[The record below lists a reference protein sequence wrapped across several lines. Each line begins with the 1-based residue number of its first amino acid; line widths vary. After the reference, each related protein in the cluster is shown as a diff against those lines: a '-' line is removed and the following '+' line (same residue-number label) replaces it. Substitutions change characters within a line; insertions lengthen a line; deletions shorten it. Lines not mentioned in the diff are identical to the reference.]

1 MNIKEQLLWLWSVMV
16 FGPANKR
23 LWELSA
29 NYDGI
34 TQFTSDL
41 FRLKVSDLREDEKK
55 AAKAITAAQ
64 VRELYE
70 KITASGIGMTCYGA
84 EDYPVMLS
92 GVANPPA
99 VLFYKGDIRLLNDRA
114 VLAVIGTRDP
124 SEYTERVC
132 KSFCRGVSERGVLIA
147 TGMAEGVDAL
157 ALEACMD
164 SGRAV
169 VGVSAKSLGEF
180 SSDDEKALF
189 ERICEKGVVV
199 TEQCE
204 AFRHSPVS
212 FKNRNRI
219 TIGISRAAL
228 FAECS
233 AQSRGLDNYA
243 KALAQG
249 KQIYVIPPH
258 DLFDRRY
265 SGQSHM
271 IRNGCRPVFTP
282 ADIFRTFDSDE
293 PMLADSEDV
302 YIRPADDFIVRPKR
316 RKGTK
321 SKAKAQE
328 QAAAEPA
335 GVSELAQALGVPE
348 PQGDKGTICKVLE
361 GGELLADE
369 IAAKTGLDI
378 DSVLE
383 TLTDLELD
391 GFVVSLSGKR
401 FGLDVKAVK

>member
-1 MNIKEQLLWLWSVMV
+1 
-16 FGPANKR
+16 
-23 LWELSA
+23 
-29 NYDGI
+29 
-34 TQFTSDL
+34 
-41 FRLKVSDLREDEKK
+41 
-55 AAKAITAAQ
+55 
-64 VRELYE
+64 
-70 KITASGIGMTCYGA
+70 
-84 EDYPVMLS
+84 
-92 GVANPPA
+92 
-99 VLFYKGDIRLLNDRA
+99 
-114 VLAVIGTRDP
+114 
-124 SEYTERVC
+124 
-132 KSFCRGVSERGVLIA
+132 
-147 TGMAEGVDAL
+147 
-157 ALEACMD
+157 MD

-189 ERICEKGVVV
+189 ERICENGVVV

-228 FAECS
+228 FLECS

-348 PQGDKGTICKVLE
+348 PLGDKGTICKVLE

-401 FGLDVKAVK
+401 FGLDIKAVK